1 MRFPPFSIPLISIPP
16 FSIPPFSIPPFS
28 IRRLVC
34 GVTKSEIEAKTNSK
48 RIPPFS
54 IPPISIPPFSIH
66 RLVCGIPNSQIEAKR
81 VSMRLPPISIPRI
94 SRIRRLDFS
103 RPGRSRENSRRRL
116 SEGWTLDM
124 QIKQVKTP
132 CSRAGA
138 GVAGRNGLVLSCLR
152 STAILG
158 QRSTVKFHCDADRT
172 FTPPPVPPS
181 AKFKRRQ

>member
-1 MRFPPFSIPLISIPP
+1 MKSKQKINSIRFPPFSIPP
-16 FSIPPFSIPPFS
+16 FSIPPFNIPPFS

-103 RPGRSRENSRRRL
+103 
-116 SEGWTLDM
+116 
-124 QIKQVKTP
+124 
-132 CSRAGA
+132 A
-138 GVAGRNGLVLSCLR
+138 
-152 STAILG
+152 
-158 QRSTVKFHCDADRT
+158 
-172 FTPPPVPPS
+172 PPVARKLETP
-181 AKFKRRQ
+181 ALRGMDTGYVN